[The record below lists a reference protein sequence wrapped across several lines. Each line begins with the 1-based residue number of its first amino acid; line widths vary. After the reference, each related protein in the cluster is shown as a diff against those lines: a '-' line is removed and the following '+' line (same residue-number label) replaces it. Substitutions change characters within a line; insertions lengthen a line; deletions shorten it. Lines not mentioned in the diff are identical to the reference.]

1 MGLQRVLGDVKKSLC
16 RCAEYRIGVVTVDP
30 LQLGADVTRQR
41 LYIIMVLA
49 SALPDGA
56 TDESLQISLDRSQ
69 DAIER
74 VFRTHKKRKWDELLF
89 DESHPIVKKWRQD
102 QRSQFMPGLICVS
115 GWSCQAQVSAN

>member
-1 MGLQRVLGDVKKSLC
+1 M
-16 RCAEYRIGVVTVDP
+16 VTVDP

-74 VFRTHKKRKWDELLF
+74 VFRTHKKRKWDDLLF
-89 DESHPIVKKWRQD
+89 DKSHPIVKKWRQD
-102 QRSQFMPGLICVS
+102 Q
-115 GWSCQAQVSAN
+115 